1 MKTGPKLFCTQNRPN
16 CQFWHFL
23 GKKICIRISVRKAG
37 KENVTFFRGSRV
49 PSDFF
54 WIPSPVRGHLFW
66 SQALCLTTTQRLL
79 VVVLLFLLTKKLLIL
94 CFGTFCLSLCID
106 KEFLCIGLYQQK
118 KFISVYQTHK
128 CMSSR
133 QLDSLLPTFVGH
145 FRPLLAIFLASF
157 FPSVL
162 AHLSPFFFW
171 PPLATIRC
179 IFGPLFLDSR
189 GVQAARCLFLPADFS
204 PAPDRSFI
212 DELLTS

>member
-118 KFISVYQTHK
+118 SSSV
-128 CMSSR
+128 CIR
-133 QLDSLLPTFVGH
+133 PTNVCPHVNLIH
-145 FRPLLAIFLASF
+145 FCPLLLAISGRFWPFFLASF
-157 FPSVL
+157 GPFITIFG
-162 AHLSPFFFW
+162 HLWPLLDVSLDPFFWTPGVSRQHGAFF
-171 PPLATIRC
+171 C
-179 IFGPLFLDSR
+179 QQIFPQPQTVPS
-189 GVQAARCLFLPADFS
+189 
-204 PAPDRSFI
+204 
-212 DELLTS
+212 LTSY